1 MTPTSFQDR
10 FFNSSMHQQ
19 FNSLADADTEA
30 PLRRWL
36 RTTGQ
41 L

>member
-1 MTPTSFQDR
+1 MTAPTFQDR
-10 FFNSSMHQQ
+10 FFTRSMHQQ
-19 FNSLADADTEA
+19 FNSVVESGEA